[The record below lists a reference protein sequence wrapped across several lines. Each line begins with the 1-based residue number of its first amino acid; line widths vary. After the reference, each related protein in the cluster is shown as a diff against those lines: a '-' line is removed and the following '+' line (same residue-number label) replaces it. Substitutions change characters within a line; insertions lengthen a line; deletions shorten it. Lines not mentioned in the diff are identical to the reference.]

1 MYGNPFIDY
10 LDQYNVLSPN
20 HAKIYDEY
28 TYDPGKDSYTF
39 KINTKIEK
47 HLVKLFND
55 NPHSVIL
62 TGNAGDGKTRLCRLV
77 HDSFVDEG
85 LKQWPITGIID
96 IKFEKG
102 TIRIVKDLS
111 ELKEDIIH
119 AELSNLQRYINSNHE
134 NNIYYLIAAN
144 EGKLTKFLSQHEDLS
159 SLRQLVAARFNDNK
173 SNDSDFSIINLLDV
187 TSSMYVDKVL
197 TEWNKEENWSSCSS
211 CPIRKKCIIHLN
223 HDRTSQEYIQKRLVE
238 QYRLLDYLGTHITM
252 REMLIHISYI
262 LTGGYT
268 CKDIH
273 NADYKKLEEQSK
285 KPYYQ
290 NFYGHE
296 IDLDAFS
303 EMKALK
309 IFRELDPGNQS
320 ISVIDDFIMNGDISG
335 QEEVEKLHND
345 LFDNNLDMQFGY
357 FKKRLNIYRDHNKES
372 DDNLI
377 DEWIY
382 KLRRKL
388 FFEIENENHL
398 KRIALLPF
406 QYVQDYEE
414 MIQNIQKRALIRKD
428 LINGL
433 NRSFSKKLVSPLNE
447 LHATTENL
455 MIHSS
460 YKLKQLAIEEEQK
473 REEIDHLPSKFILVV
488 DNEVELLLDLALF
501 EYLMRLN
508 SGDTHNV
515 LREDVEIL
523 IDTFKNELIR
533 ISEPDPYTLS
543 ILRLDKSKGLY
554 IEDEILIP

>member
-1 MYGNPFIDY
+1 MYGNPFVDY

-28 TYDPGKDSYTF
+28 TYEEGKESYTF
-39 KINTKIEK
+39 KIDTKIEE
-47 HLVKLFND
+47 HLLSLYRA

-62 TGNAGDGKTRLCRLV
+62 TGNAGDGKTRLCRIVYDYFNEQKLQQWP
-77 HDSFVDEG
+77 DEG
-85 LKQWPITGIID
+85 IIN
-96 IKFEKG
+96 IEFYKG

-119 AELSNLQRYINSNHE
+119 QELTYLQNNIQSKHE
-134 NNIYYLIAAN
+134 NGVYYLIAAN

-159 SLRQLVAARFNDNK
+159 SLREMVATRFNNYEV
-173 SNDSDFSIINLLDV
+173 NDSTFSIINLLNV

-197 TEWNKEENWSSCSS
+197 SEWNKEENWSSCLD
-211 CPIRKKCIIHLN
+211 CPVRKRCIIHLN
-223 HDRTSQEYIQKRLVE
+223 HDRTSKDHIQNRLVE

-262 LTGGYT
+262 LTGGYS
-268 CKDIH
+268 CKDI
-273 NADYKKLEEQSK
+273 NDADYQALEEQSK
-285 KPYYQ
+285 KSYYQ

-296 IDLDAFS
+296 IEKDAFS
-303 EMKALK
+303 EMRALK

-320 ISVIDDFIMNGDISG
+320 ISLIDDFIMNGDISG
-335 QEEVEKLHND
+335 QVELEKLHNS
-345 LFDNNLDMQFGY
+345 LFNDELDMQFGY
-357 FKKRLNIYRDHNKES
+357 FKKRLNMYRDHNKES
-372 DDNLI
+372 DDNLV

-388 FFEIENENHL
+388 FFEISCDDQF
-398 KRIALLPF
+398 KRVSLLPF
-406 QYVQDYEE
+406 QYVQDYAELFKNPHKQAQFKKE
-414 MIQNIQKRALIRKD
+414 

-433 NRSFSKKLVSPLNE
+433 NRAFSKKLVTPLTQ

-460 YKLKQLAIEEEQK
+460 YYIKQIAIHDEQTRK
-473 REEIDHLPSKFILVV
+473 DIDHLPSKFLLIV
-488 DNEVELLLDLALF
+488 DREVTLSLDLSLF

-515 LREDVEIL
+515 LQQDVEIL
-523 IDTFKNELIR
+523 IDTFKNELIG
-533 ISEPDPYTLS
+533 ISEPDPYSLN
-543 ILRLDKSKGLY
+543 ILRFDNNKGLY

>member
-1 MYGNPFIDY
+1 MYGNPFVDY

-28 TYDPGKDSYTF
+28 TYDPGKESYTF
-39 KINTKIEK
+39 KIDTKIEE
-47 HLVKLFND
+47 HLLKLYRD
-55 NPHSVIL
+55 NPHSIIL

-77 HDSFVDEG
+77 HDSLVEEE
-85 LKQWPITGIID
+85 LTQWPNSGIID
-96 IKFEKG
+96 ITFEKG

-119 AELSNLQRYINSNHE
+119 QELSNLQNYINSNHE
-134 NNIYYLIAAN
+134 SRVYYLIAAN

-159 SLRQLVAARFNDNK
+159 YLRQMVTARFNDNK
-173 SNDSDFSIINLLDV
+173 SNNSDFSIINLLDV
-187 TSSMYVDKVL
+187 TSSVYVDKVL
-197 TEWNKEENWSSCSS
+197 TEWNKEENWISCSN

-223 HDRTSQEYIQKRLVE
+223 HDRTSREHIQKRLVE

-268 CKDIH
+268 CKDIN

-296 IDLDAFS
+296 IDTDAFS
-303 EMKALK
+303 EMKALR

-320 ISVIDDFIMNGDISG
+320 ISFIDDFIMNGDISG
-335 QEEVEKLHND
+335 QEEVENLHND
-345 LFDNNLDMQFGY
+345 LFGNDLDMQFGY

-388 FFEIENENHL
+388 FFEVENENYL

-414 MIQNIQKRALIRKD
+414 MIHNAHKKALIRKD

-433 NRSFSKKLVSPLNE
+433 NRAFSKKLVAPLNE

-460 YKLKQLAIEEEQK
+460 YRLRDVEIEDEKK
-473 REEIDHLPSKFILVV
+473 REDIDHLPSKFFLLV
-488 DNEVELLLDLALF
+488 DDEVELSLDLTLF

-533 ISEPDPYTLS
+533 DSEPDPYSLN
-543 ILRLDKSKGLY
+543 ILRYDKTKGLF